1 MKNIKNSFV
10 LWARQY
16 SKRILAVLLVLW
28 GIGAVVGGVYEYV
41 RLFISPETASMDA
54 FYIYLAAPLTC
65 GIPSYIIPNI
75 YLNIQKI
82 KKQYIPDYDTTILNG
97 MPSEYGGIASAGCV
111 AEMNEDG
118 GKENDD

>member
-97 MPSEYGGIASAGCV
+97 MPSEYGGIADAGCV
-111 AEMNEDG
+111 VEMNEDG
-118 GKENDD
+118 GKVNDD

>member
-28 GIGAVVGGVYEYV
+28 GIGAVVGGVYEYI

-97 MPSEYGGIASAGCV
+97 MPSEYGVVTDSGCNT
-111 AEMNEDG
+111 ETTEDG
-118 GKENDD
+118 GQEYDD

>member
-28 GIGAVVGGVYEYV
+28 GVGAVIGAVYEFI
-41 RLFISPETASMDA
+41 RLHVSPETASMDS

-82 KKQYIPDYDTTILNG
+82 KKQYIPDYDSTILNG
-97 MPSEYGGIASAGCV
+97 MPSEYSAPDDPACDV
-111 AEMNEDG
+111 ETTEDG
-118 GKENDD
+118 GQEYDD

>member
-1 MKNIKNSFV
+1 MKGIKNSFV

-28 GIGAVVGGVYEYV
+28 GIGAVVGGVYEYI

-82 KKQYIPDYDTTILNG
+82 KKQYIPDYDSTILNG
-97 MPSEYGGIASAGCV
+97 MPSEYGTTADDKYGT
-111 AEMNEDG
+111 ETMEDG
-118 GKENDD
+118 E